1 MKKINDIS
9 GIDLNR
15 LSFYFKNNNRDF
27 ISVYINDKN
36 RNYNIYT
43 SGKGSYIKYKGIRY
57 YINNFYT
64 SYRNY
69 N

>member
-1 MKKINDIS
+1 MKKINDLK
-9 GIDLNR
+9 GIDINR
-15 LSFYFKNNNRDF
+15 ISFYFSNNNKDF

-36 RNYNIYT
+36 RNYNIYNST
-43 SGKGSYIKYKGIRY
+43 KGSYIKYKGLRY

-64 SYRNY
+64 PYRNY

>member
-43 SGKGSYIKYKGIRY
+43 SNKGNYIKYKGHRY
-57 YINNFYT
+57 YINDFYA